1 MDLEILLVLAIGIGA
16 VITASSFDWHRR
28 LSRPA
33 VLVLKMTGRMF
44 GVAVGLMGVVSLL
57 GAAFSGP
64 GTERHSFV
72 VPTLLVV
79 SAATYLWGLETQYRE
94 TGSWFRRIGWVGAVL
109 ALSLTAISDLAL
121 LVSAAVLPTLLNVDW
136 EGRGRVGETEASL
149 GRSE

>member
-1 MDLEILLVLAIGIGA
+1 
-16 VITASSFDWHRR
+16 
-28 LSRPA
+28 
-33 VLVLKMTGRMF
+33 MTGRIF
-44 GVAVGLMGVVSLL
+44 GVAVGLMGVASLM

-64 GTERHSFV
+64 GTERLSFV
-72 VPTLLVV
+72 VPTLLVL

-94 TGSWFRRIGWVGAVL
+94 TGSWIRRIGWVVAVV

-136 EGRGRVGETEASL
+136 EGRGRVGEREASL